1 MAQDWILDV
10 LTDLRDFARAN
21 GLPATAE
28 QLDDTRMMALAE
40 IASQS
45 ERAPL
50 GDKGR
55 AGAHIGTAG
64 DGDCA

>member
-10 LTDLRDFARAN
+10 LMDLRDFASAN

-45 ERAPL
+45 ERAPS
-50 GDKGR
+50 GDEGR
-55 AGAHIGTAG
+55 AGAHTGTAG